1 MQQGNQRRTTTGAAD
16 WIAQQAS
23 GACLDS
29 VDIADFADPMTRV
42 LLGGDGS
49 TTLALEALL
58 GVRLEVRVLHQD
70 VMDSARLPEPMGRLL
85 RSDEDATGTVLMRWS
100 QLMDT
105 RGRVVSAN
113 YVAVGGPTTPTA
125 EATDPAGIGRLDR
138 PIGHSIRAAGTSQR
152 RDIVTTGTDR
162 WRDGRRCATRSYLMD
177 IAGSRRCFI
186 RESFNPHLVPA
197 DLAETERPA

>member
-23 GACLDS
+23 GACLDA

-70 VMDSARLPEPMGRLL
+70 VMDSVLLPEAVSRLL
-85 RSDEDATGTVLMRWS
+85 CRGDDTETALTRWS

-113 YVAVGGPTTPTA
+113 YVVVGGSADDT
-125 EATDPAGIGRLDR
+125 AGIGRLDR

-162 WRDGRRCATRSYLMD
+162 WRDGRRCASRSYLMD
-177 IAGSRRCFI
+177 IAGGRRCYI